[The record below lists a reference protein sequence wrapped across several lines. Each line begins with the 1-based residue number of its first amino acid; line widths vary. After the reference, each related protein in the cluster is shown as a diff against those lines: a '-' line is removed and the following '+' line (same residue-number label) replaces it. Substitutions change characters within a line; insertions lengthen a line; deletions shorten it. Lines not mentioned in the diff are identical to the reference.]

1 MMDGYSERQLRKL
14 VYVGITGARH
24 RLFTPHV
31 AEAEIIGDFAVPF
44 RDVPLER
51 PKKLSSRFSFDL
63 ICQNPVLESGKTQER
78 GSFAMQTVIQGYLDK
93 VKIGRKQSHRN
104 LAVFPLLS
112 GYTTVLDY
120 MTLDEALAGGV
131 IEVTE
136 VSQGGTVPELKLVN
150 KSPTMVLILDGEELV
165 GAKQNRIV
173 NMTILIQAKSTT
185 VIPVGC
191 VEQGRWHYRS
201 PRFSSE
207 ERIMS
212 PALRAMKAEHVSR
225 SVRDSGTF
233 RSDQGRIWDELSL
246 KADRLAAESPTMAM
260 ADLYQKE
267 RSSLSDYVKHFRPV
281 EVQVGAVFLINGKVV
296 GLDSF
301 GRPETLA
308 KVFRK
313 LVESYALDAVEWSEP
328 GSDERP
334 SGAEV
339 RRFLEAA
346 RAASV
351 ESHSSVGLGTDCR
364 MESGRLAGFA
374 LVHEEQLLHLS
385 VFARGNGS
393 SRERHGSRMQRF
405 SRRRR
410 TH

>member
-1 MMDGYSERQLRKL
+1 
-14 VYVGITGARH
+14 
-24 RLFTPHV
+24 
-31 AEAEIIGDFAVPF
+31 
-44 RDVPLER
+44 
-51 PKKLSSRFSFDL
+51 
-63 ICQNPVLESGKTQER
+63 
-78 GSFAMQTVIQGYLDK
+78 MQTVIQGYLDK
-93 VKIGRKQSHRN
+93 VKVGRKQSHRN

-112 GYTTVLDY
+112 GYTTAFDY
-120 MTLDEALAGGV
+120 MTLDEALAEGL

-136 VSQGGTVPELKLVN
+136 VSQGGAVPELKVVN
-150 KSPTMVLILDGEELV
+150 KSPRLVLILDGEELV

-173 NMTILIQAKSTT
+173 NTTILVQAKSTT
-185 VIPVGC
+185 VIPVSC

-201 PRFSSE
+201 PSFSSE
-207 ERIMS
+207 KRIMS
-212 PALRAMKAEHVSR
+212 PALRAMKAEHVGR
-225 SVRDSGTF
+225 SVRETGTF
-233 RSDQGRIWDELSL
+233 RSDQGRIWEEISG

-267 RSSLSDYVKHFRPV
+267 RSSLSLYVKHFRSV
-281 EVQVGAVFLINGKVV
+281 EMQVGAVFLINGKVV

-313 LVESYALDAVEWSEP
+313 LVESYALDAVDWSQP
-328 GSDERP
+328 GGAERP

-339 RRFLEAA
+339 RTFLEVA
-346 RAASV
+346 RTSPV
-351 ESHSSVGLGTDCR
+351 ESRSSVGLGTDCR
-364 MESGRLAGFA
+364 MASDRLAGFA
-374 LVHEEQLLHLS
+374 LVHEERILHLS

-393 SRERHGSRMQRF
+393 SEESHGSRMQRF

>member
-1 MMDGYSERQLRKL
+1 
-14 VYVGITGARH
+14 
-24 RLFTPHV
+24 
-31 AEAEIIGDFAVPF
+31 
-44 RDVPLER
+44 
-51 PKKLSSRFSFDL
+51 
-63 ICQNPVLESGKTQER
+63 
-78 GSFAMQTVIQGYLDK
+78 MQTVIQGYLGK
-93 VKIGRKQSHRN
+93 VKVGRKQSHRN

-112 GYTTVLDY
+112 GYTTAFDY
-120 MTLDEALAGGV
+120 MTLDEALAGGL

-136 VSQGGTVPELKLVN
+136 VSQGGAVPELKVVN
-150 KSPTMVLILDGEELV
+150 KSPRMVLILDGEELV
-165 GAKQNRIV
+165 GVKQNRIV
-173 NMTILIQAKSTT
+173 NTTILTQAKSTT
-185 VIPVGC
+185 VIPVSC

-201 PRFSSE
+201 PSFSSE

-212 PALRAMKAEHVSR
+212 PALRAMKAEHVRR
-225 SVRDSGTF
+225 SVTETGTF
-233 RSDQGRIWDELSL
+233 RSDQGRIWEEISE
-246 KADRLAAESPTMAM
+246 KAHRRGTESSTMAM
-260 ADLYQKE
+260 ADIYEKE
-267 RSSLSDYVKHFRPV
+267 RSSLSDYVRHFRPV
-281 EVQVGAVFLINGKVV
+281 EMQVGAVFLINGKVV

-313 LVESYALDAVEWSEP
+313 LVESYALDAVDWSEP
-328 GSDERP
+328 DSEERP

-339 RRFLEAA
+339 RTFLEAA
-346 RAASV
+346 RTCLV

-364 MESGRLAGFA
+364 MESERFAGFA